1 MKSLLR
7 QWLVVTSACA
17 LCVLSVATV
26 RAELV
31 ILKSGGQAEGEIL
44 NTDRDGK
51 QPVKLRTESG
61 LQMTIPADQVRRI
74 IVKSDLE
81 KQYEA
86 LAPKSPDTIEGH
98 WEMQEWCKQAEL
110 KAQRQKHLESIL
122 RLDPNHEG
130 ARIALGYVKHGNT
143 WAKAEDWM
151 RALGFVR
158 YQGSW
163 KSRQEVEIDV
173 RDRQLELAQKKWMQN
188 VKQWCDSSVRRG
200 NPDAIANLKAIK
212 DPAAARALLDVV
224 TDKHWPTELRV
235 LCIDILSALPGKF
248 GTGAY
253 IKLALEEPDAVVRD
267 RALDE
272 LEKQQSTLA
281 LLEFTKLLTSK
292 DNQKVLRAGY
302 CLGKLGNPDAT
313 LPLIEALVTN
323 HTYFVVQGSPGIG
336 GASFGGGGSGMSQG
350 QSRQTMRKDENNE
363 TVLSALGSLNPGVD
377 FGFNEEAWRKWY
389 VQQYTTTN
397 VNLRRDK

>member
-1 MKSLLR
+1 LA
-7 QWLVVTSACA
+7 SA
-17 LCVLSVATV
+17 

-31 ILKSGGQAEGEIL
+31 ILKTGGQAEGEIL
-44 NTDRDGK
+44 NADRDGK
-51 QPVKLRTESG
+51 QPVKLRTDTG
-61 LQMTIPADQVRRI
+61 LLMTIPAEQVRRI

-86 LAPKSPDTIEGH
+86 LAPKTPDTIEGH
-98 WEMQEWCKQAEL
+98 WEMQEWCRQAEL
-110 KAQRQKHLESIL
+110 KPQRQKHLESIL

-173 RDRQLELAQKKWMQN
+173 RDRQMELAQKNWMQK
-188 VKQWCDSSVRRG
+188 VKGWCDSSVRRG
-200 NPDAIANLKAIK
+200 SQEAIANLKAIK
-212 DPAAARALLDVV
+212 DPAAARALLDVI
-224 TDKHWPTELRV
+224 TEKHWPTELRV
-235 LCIDILSALPGKF
+235 LCIDILSSLPGKF

-253 IKLALEEPDAVVRD
+253 IKLALEEPDTAIRD
-267 RALDE
+267 RALEE
-272 LEKQQSTLA
+272 LEKQRSTVALA
-281 LLEFTKLLTSK
+281 EFTKLLTSK

-302 CLGKLGNPDAT
+302 CLGKLGDTDAT

-323 HTYFVVQGSPGIG
+323 HTYFIVTGTPGLG

-350 QSRQTMRKDENNE
+350 QSRQVERRDEQNQ
-363 TVLSALGSLNPGVD
+363 TVLSALSSLNPGVD

-389 VQQYTTTN
+389 AQKYTTTD